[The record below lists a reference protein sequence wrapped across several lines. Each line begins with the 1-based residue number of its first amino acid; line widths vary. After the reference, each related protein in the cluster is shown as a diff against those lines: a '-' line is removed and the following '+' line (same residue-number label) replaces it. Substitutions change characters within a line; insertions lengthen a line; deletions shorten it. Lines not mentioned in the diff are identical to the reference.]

1 MTQRVPPER
10 YPWWVKF
17 TLLGSR
23 TRKSQWFW
31 IGFEL
36 VVGAVLV
43 WTAFG
48 ESGAG
53 RQLYVIAAA
62 WAFVLAGLSIA
73 TVQWVDRNGEWRQ

>member
-1 MTQRVPPER
+1 
-10 YPWWVKF
+10 VKF

-43 WTAFG
+43 WIAFG
-48 ESGAG
+48 ETGAG

-73 TVQWVDRNGEWRQ
+73 TVQWMDRNGEWRQ